1 VNLLG
6 DGAKPWKAVLSSDGL
21 SDVVTPIF
29 CLRRGKSG
37 KYAIRR
43 GTVSIAS
50 HRGGCLQVSDQ
61 RKRILS
67 SERKLE
73 PASRVVPSGNCDRS
87 GDLNTPERS
96 EG

>member
-6 DGAKPWKAVLSSDGL
+6 DGAKPWKAVLSSDGS

-37 KYAIRR
+37 KVRDSTWDCDNRFKRVA
-43 GTVSIAS
+43 
-50 HRGGCLQVSDQ
+50 CLQASDQ
-61 RKRILS
+61 RKRDS
-67 SERKLE
+67 STERKLE